1 MYTYI
6 FLVPLLKLVSLDRIY
21 ILCQSKDLEEKLNC
35 IGHSTYVNVHKRMK
49 DKKRK
54 PLEPNSFLK
63 FKLLTAYNV
72 MHKFHII
79 FCISESY
86 LNSDTSSSDENLNIP
101 GYNMS
106 RIDYHLL

>member
-1 MYTYI
+1 M
-6 FLVPLLKLVSLDRIY
+6 SM
-21 ILCQSKDLEEKLNC
+21 
-35 IGHSTYVNVHKRMK
+35 STKEWK
-49 DKKRK
+49 TKKRK
-54 PLEPNSFLK
+54 PLGPKSLLK
-63 FKLLTAYNV
+63 VKLLTAYNV

-86 LNSDTSSSDENLNIP
+86 LNSGTSSSDENSNIP